1 MTATTSVTGTSR
13 IARTLKSGFTMVEL
27 LVVIVILGLL
37 SGLVSYGVIKVV
49 KGAER
54 TKREAA
60 AEVVKTAI
68 GNYYGALEEY
78 PCGDDVGDGDKV
90 IFGEVENMRVKK
102 GNAKIFMELCGR
114 DSGGARKSGRSSYL
128 PDTSMFDI
136 YQGGGKVDKLDNVL
150 ARGSISDTDVIGFVI
165 TMEKTSAAKYKELS
179 GARAFAPLKITFT
192 FDPMHHTVH
201 PADEKDFTNVILLR

>member
-1 MTATTSVTGTSR
+1 MTLLQKSSSR
-13 IARTLKSGFTMVEL
+13 VARTMKAGFTMVEL

-37 SGLVSYGVIKVV
+37 SGLVSYGVIKVI
-49 KGAER
+49 KGAEK

-68 GNYYGALEEY
+68 GNYYGALQGY
-78 PCGDDVGDGDKV
+78 PCSDDVGDDEKLIYGA
-90 IFGEVENMRVKK
+90 VEDMRVKT
-102 GNAKIFMELCGR
+102 GNAAVFMELCGR
-114 DSGGARKSGRSSYL
+114 DLSGARKSGRSSYL

-150 ARGSISDTDVIGFVI
+150 ARGSISENDVIGFVI
-165 TMEKTSAAKYKELS
+165 TMEKTSASKFRELS

-201 PADEKDFTNVILLR
+201 AADEKDFTNVIPLR